1 VREESHLDDMR
12 AAIRGDFERL
22 ARRRGGQELMQ
33 DVPDEVEPER
43 EAEEEPVQPVAH
55 EPQETE
61 PEVTSEPVET
71 PEPET
76 LEPVPG
82 AADEEEAS
90 EPPRRK
96 GFFARLLDL

>member
-33 DVPDEVEPER
+33 DVP
-43 EAEEEPVQPVAH
+43 EE
-55 EPQETE
+55 
-61 PEVTSEPVET
+61 
-71 PEPET
+71 PEPEPEPQPR
-76 LEPVPG
+76 EPVAREPQKTEPG
-82 AADEEEAS
+82 VPSMPEERAEPDTVEPAPEATDEETT